1 MCGFGTWSVT
11 LREELWLRLFENRV
25 LRKIFGPKGKGV
37 QACFG
42 KLHKEEITDMYSL
55 PKVIRVMKQRRTR
68 WTWHVARMGER
79 RDV

>member
-1 MCGFGTWSVT
+1 VELGSVI

-25 LRKIFGPKGKGV
+25 LRKIFGPEGKAV

-42 KLHKEEITDMYSL
+42 KLHKEELKDMYCL
-55 PKVIRVMKQRRTR
+55 PKVIRVIKQRRTR
-68 WTWHVARMGER
+68 WTWHVIRMGER